1 MSFKTLVSIS
11 KNDESDIKVLR
22 VVVTSDISV
31 STVAAKEDEE
41 LLLIL
46 AGFAT
51 IFDEGLI
58 FLYEADKYLS
68 TCSFDEV
75 FSLVL
80 ADLVYR
86 LPWNIRLYTVMNHFF
101 VYEKQQISAFY
112 FHPYQFKHCFIY
124 INFSEPY

>member
-1 MSFKTLVSIS
+1 MSFKTLASIS
-11 KNDESDIKVLR
+11 KNDESDIKVLG

-31 STVAAKEDEE
+31 SAVAATEDGE

-51 IFDEGLI
+51 IFDEDLI
-58 FLYEADKYLS
+58 FLYEAEKYLS
-68 TCSFDEV
+68 TYSFDEV

-86 LPWNIRLYTVMNHFF
+86 LPWNLRL
-101 VYEKQQISAFY
+101 VYSDEPLFRLPEAANFCILFPSISV
-112 FHPYQFKHCFIY
+112 
-124 INFSEPY
+124 

>member
-1 MSFKTLVSIS
+1 MSDPTQFIMSFKTLLSIS
-11 KNDESDIKVLR
+11 KTDEFDIKVLG

-31 STVAAKEDEE
+31 SAVAATKDGE

-51 IFDEGLI
+51 IFDEDLI

-86 LPWNIRLYTVMNHFF
+86 LPWNLRLVPI
-101 VYEKQQISAFY
+101 Q
-112 FHPYQFKHCFIY
+112 
-124 INFSEPY
+124 

>member
-11 KNDESDIKVLR
+11 KNDESDIKVLG

-31 STVAAKEDEE
+31 SAVAATEDGE

-51 IFDEGLI
+51 IFDEDLI
-58 FLYEADKYLS
+58 FLYEAYKYLS

-86 LPWNIRLYTVMNHFF
+86 LPWNLRL
-101 VYEKQQISAFY
+101 VYSDEPLFRLREAANFCFLFPSISV
-112 FHPYQFKHCFIY
+112 
-124 INFSEPY
+124 